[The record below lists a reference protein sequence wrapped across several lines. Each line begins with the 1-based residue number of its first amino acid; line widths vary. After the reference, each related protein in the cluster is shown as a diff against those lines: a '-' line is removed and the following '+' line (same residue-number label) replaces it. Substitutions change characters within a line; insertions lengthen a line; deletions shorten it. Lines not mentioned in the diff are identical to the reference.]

1 MIRPLLFSLVLCI
14 ASPALA
20 GDFSNEITTANVL
33 ALMNEY
39 RAEAGLGPLRAHARL
54 DEAATDRMRHME
66 EEAYWDH
73 TSPNGISPFVW
84 LRVRAYDYQAAGEN
98 LASGFE
104 TARLLVSSWM
114 ESPGHRANILSTM
127 YEECGI
133 AIIDGST
140 KGPANGKSVVVL
152 FARPRQAVIV
162 SKR

>member
-1 MIRPLLFSLVLCI
+1 
-14 ASPALA
+14 
-20 GDFSNEITTANVL
+20 
-33 ALMNEY
+33 
-39 RAEAGLGPLRAHARL
+39 
-54 DEAATDRMRHME
+54 
-66 EEAYWDH
+66 
-73 TSPNGISPFVW
+73 
-84 LRVRAYDYQAAGEN
+84 
-98 LASGFE
+98 
-104 TARLLVSSWM
+104 M